1 LLSKMEIPGYNISGE
16 LGAGGMATVYLAV
29 QENLHRE
36 VALKVMT
43 PGLAVDETYCER
55 FLKEGRITAQLSHSN
70 LLTVYDIGVYENH
83 YYMATEY
90 LPGGT
95 VREKMNAGITVEE
108 IVKVVVDIG
117 HGLQYAHG
125 KGFVHRDVKPGN
137 FMYRSNGDCVLG
149 DFGIAKAV
157 DSNTGST
164 KLGTSIGTP
173 HYMSP
178 EQAKGERVDHRSD
191 LYSLG
196 VVFFELLAGKPP
208 FDADDPFSVALMQ
221 ISEPAPLL
229 PTEHKKFDPLIQRL
243 MSKDRNER
251 YNQADEFIEDLEA
264 VVGGAKI
271 KSGSK
276 PRKEKSPRPSDPNTE
291 TVRSPKLE
299 SEGGPKLTRLLM
311 YGSIFAVLVAASYV
325 GWTKFSTSSDKAEV
339 SGQQQTADTG
349 SNPAD
354 RPATDTIADQL
365 DLAKSMVDA
374 GRLLQPEGNNA
385 LEVYDDL
392 LKVNP
397 GNQVVLSAKRQLAKK
412 LEQNAEVA
420 WVTGDPEQA
429 IDMLNNA
436 IAVFPVDQ
444 ALRRLL
450 QQIQQAENAGDT
462 AADTLVE
469 EPVPTPV
476 APTQSSGSQREIDDL
491 NTRGDRFFDA
501 NIFSH
506 PPGENATDV
515 YQQVL
520 ALEPGNQHAV
530 GRLDQIAGTW
540 ANAAVT
546 NLKRGKLRIAARM
559 VDKGLQASPSNA
571 ELLALQKQI
580 AEQGN

>member
-1 LLSKMEIPGYNISGE
+1 MEIPGYKIKGE

-43 PGLAVDETYCER
+43 PGLAVDETYCQR
-55 FLKEGRITAQLSHSN
+55 FLKEGRITAQLSNPN
-70 LLTVYDIGVYENH
+70 LLTVYDIGVHESH

-95 VREKMNAGITVEE
+95 VRQKMNAGITVEE
-108 IVKVVVDIG
+108 IVKVIIDIG
-117 HGLQYAHG
+117 HGLQFAHG

-137 FMYRSNGDCVLG
+137 FMYRANGDCVLG

-196 VVFFELLAGKPP
+196 VVFFELLTGNPP
-208 FDADDPFSVALMQ
+208 FDAGDPFSVALMQ
-221 ISEPAPLL
+221 ISDPTPPL
-229 PTEHKKFDPLIQRL
+229 PREHQRFDPLIQRL
-243 MSKDRNER
+243 MSKDRNDR
-251 YNQADEFIEDLEA
+251 YNQADDFIADLQDVMA
-264 VVGGAKI
+264 GGKAKSRTTP
-271 KSGSK
+271 K
-276 PRKEKSPRPSDPNTE
+276 KEKPARKSSQNKK
-291 TVRSPKLE
+291 TVRSAKLE
-299 SEGGPKLTRLLM
+299 SEGGSKLTRMLM
-311 YGSIFAVLVAASYV
+311 YGSIFAMLAAASYF
-325 GWTKFSTSSDKAEV
+325 GWSKFAVDPGGLNGNDSTRQTVATDANTAS
-339 SGQQQTADTG
+339 QQSA
-349 SNPAD
+349 
-354 RPATDTIADQL
+354 DTIANQL
-365 DLAKSMVDA
+365 ALARGMVDA
-374 GRLLQPEGNNA
+374 GRLVQPKGNNA
-385 LEVYDDL
+385 LEIYDAL

-397 GNQVVLSAKRQLAKK
+397 GNQVVLNARRELGKK

-420 WVTGDPEQA
+420 WVTGEPDQA
-429 IDMLNNA
+429 IRMLQAA
-436 IAVFPVDQ
+436 IAEFPTDQ

-450 QQIQQAENAGDT
+450 RQIEQSESAAAQAVDT
-462 AADTLVE
+462 VVE
-469 EPVPTPV
+469 KPESKPVTP
-476 APTQSSGSQREIDDL
+476 AQSSGSPSGISDL
-491 NTRGDRFFDA
+491 NARADRFFDA

-515 YQQVL
+515 YLQVL
-520 ALEPGNQHAV
+520 AIQPGNHHAV

-540 ANAAVT
+540 ANAAAT
-546 NLKRGKLRIAARM
+546 NLKRGKLRIASRM
-559 VDKGLQASPSNA
+559 VDKGLQASPNNQQ
-571 ELLALQKQI
+571 LLDLRTKI